1 MYELDEPNYFYLLFL
16 LPILVVLFG
25 YVQIWKSKKQ
35 KEFGDFE
42 LLKKLSPTK
51 SIFKPI
57 LKFLI
62 VMFAIFFLIFGL
74 VNPKI
79 GTKVEKVK
87 REGIDIV
94 FAIDVS
100 KSMLAEDIAPSRIEK
115 SKQLVSQIINNL
127 GTDRIGII
135 AYAGSA
141 FPVMPITT
149 DFNSAKMFLQSM
161 NVGMVSSQGTS
172 LNAPIELAAKYFE
185 GSPKTSKLMIMI
197 SDGEDHAEGAED
209 AAAEAKKL
217 GMKIITIGVGT
228 TTGTPIPL
236 KSNGVLEGYQL
247 DRAGGIVTTKL
258 NPEVLEN
265 LAKTANGG
273 YVNGSN
279 TKETI
284 DFIKKQLNSIQK
296 TEFSEVDTAN
306 FQSQFQWFLGI
317 AFLLLILDVFLLET
331 KTTWVQKLDLFN
343 EKKQK

>member
-228 TTGTPIPL
+228 TTGAPIPL